1 MDKNMCKIFFKYIN
15 KNKKINMEL
24 DYKLDC
30 TMYNGKYMRSNDD
43 WLRYKTSIFRDSRNK
58 VHPIQI

>member
-30 TMYNGKYMRSNDD
+30 TMYNGKYITSNDV
-43 WLRYKTSIFRDSRNK
+43 WLRNKTSIFRDTRNK

>member
-1 MDKNMCKIFFKYIN
+1 MIKIMCKIFFKYMN
-15 KNKKINMEL
+15 RNKKINMEL

>member
-1 MDKNMCKIFFKYIN
+1 MDKNIFKIFFKYIN
-15 KNKKINMEL
+15 KNKKINNKL

-30 TMYNGKYMRSNDD
+30 TMYNGKYLTSNDV
-43 WLRYKTSIFRDSRNK
+43 WLRNKTSIFRDTRNK

>member
-30 TMYNGKYMRSNDD
+30 TMYNGKYITSNDV
-43 WLRYKTSIFRDSRNK
+43 WLINKTSIFRDTRNK
-58 VHPIQI
+58 VHPIHI

>member
-1 MDKNMCKIFFKYIN
+1 MIKIMCKIFFKYRNI
-15 KNKKINMEL
+15 NKKINMEL

>member
-30 TMYNGKYMRSNDD
+30 TMYNGKYITSNDV
-43 WLRYKTSIFRDSRNK
+43 WLRNQTSIFRDTRNK
-58 VHPIQI
+58 VHPIHI